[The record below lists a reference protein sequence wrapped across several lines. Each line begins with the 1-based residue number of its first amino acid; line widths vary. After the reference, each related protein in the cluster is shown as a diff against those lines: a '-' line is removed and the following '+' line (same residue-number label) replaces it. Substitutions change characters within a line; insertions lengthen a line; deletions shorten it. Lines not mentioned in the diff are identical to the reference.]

1 MEVYGYSE
9 RGILNSLIYEI
20 RYANN
25 GAALFDSLI
34 SKAKF
39 PLTDNKPSTGD
50 STVLVEQSLS
60 QFGDADAIFLTSS
73 NSANCTIF
81 VEAKVLSQARD
92 WQLSYQFKKFEE
104 GLNSKV
110 NSSNLF
116 TQLYF
121 KQRLISVLTSDGI
134 EALQQGVSFPSWSTR
149 RRRKAGSHPVVL
161 NTLKLI
167 RQCNDNVYYL
177 MLIPDTHQRVE
188 LFFENRLR
196 DLQLPDVPD
205 WDPSHYGFLTW
216 ATVKSFCEKNRLAAT
231 LAVFAYNQGQIFPE
245 NAG

>member
-1 MEVYGYSE
+1 MKVYGYSE

-34 SKAKF
+34 SKATF

-60 QFGDADAIFLTSS
+60 QFGEADAIILTSS
-73 NSANCTIF
+73 NSANCTVF
-81 VEAKVLSQARD
+81 VEAKVLSQAQD
-92 WQLSYQFKKFEE
+92 WQLSNEFNKFED
-104 GLNSKV
+104 GLNTKV
-110 NSSNLF
+110 NSSNIF
-116 TQLYF
+116 AQLYH
-121 KQRLISVLTSDGI
+121 KQRLVSVLTSDGI
-134 EALQQGVSFPSWSTR
+134 EALQQGVDFPSWSTNQ
-149 RRRKAGSHPVVL
+149 RRKVGPHPVVL
-161 NTLKLI
+161 NSLNLI
-167 RQCNDNVYYL
+167 RRCNDNVYYL
-177 MLIPDTHQRVE
+177 MLVPDTHQRVE
-188 LFFENRLR
+188 SFFENRLR
-196 DLQLPDVPD
+196 NLQLPAVPD

-216 ATVKSFCEKNRLAAT
+216 ATVKSFCKRNRLAAT